1 MLKSLTVWNFALLEH
16 VQVEFQSGLN
26 ILTGETGAGKSIL
39 IDSLGAVLGAR
50 MSADM
55 VRSGCDWLRVE
66 AVFSLEDESLGL
78 HELLT
83 QQAIDDSDKELIIT
97 RQLTRAGRST
107 ALVNGCH
114 VTLAILRQIG
124 AYLVD
129 IHGQNDGRQLLDE
142 RRHLDY
148 LDAFGECGEAL
159 AAYRETYDAYRA
171 LVRESERLSMDEAE
185 KQRLEES
192 LRYRIAELSKAEIRP
207 GEEAKLTERRDLL
220 RNSEKLTEHISAALA
235 ALYDS
240 DSSAVAQC
248 GDAEYNVSRAGAW
261 SVDLAETEE
270 IIRSARLAL
279 EDASERLREK
289 QQLLD
294 FSPEEYDWLEERLAQ
309 LRRLEKKYSTDEEGL
324 AALLADSERRLDEL
338 EYAGDRL
345 AQLEKETAKAYA
357 LAEKKARALTDIRQ
371 AAAKRLEERV
381 VGELRDLS
389 MPSVRFEV
397 RLLSREGKNALSASG
412 ADEASFVMSAN
423 AGEALGPISRIA
435 SGGELS
441 RIMLALKN
449 VFAEK
454 DGVDAL
460 IFDEIDTGVSGV
472 AAQRVAE
479 KLASLGRTKQ
489 VLCVTH
495 LPQIA
500 AMAQQQYLVEKAE
513 HGGRTYTNIR
523 LLDREGRRYELARL
537 SGGDMITDIQLA
549 GAEELLARDE
559 RFRASLS

>member
-1 MLKSLTVWNFALLEH
+1 MP
-16 VQVEFQSGLN
+16 
-26 ILTGETGAGKSIL
+26 
-39 IDSLGAVLGAR
+39 
-50 MSADM
+50 
-55 VRSGCDWLRVE
+55 
-66 AVFSLEDESLGL
+66 
-78 HELLT
+78 
-83 QQAIDDSDKELIIT
+83 
-97 RQLTRAGRST
+97 RST
-107 ALVNGCH
+107 
-114 VTLAILRQIG
+114 I
-124 AYLVD
+124 
-129 IHGQNDGRQLLDE
+129 
-142 RRHLDY
+142 
-148 LDAFGECGEAL
+148 
-159 AAYRETYDAYRA
+159 
-171 LVRESERLSMDEAE
+171 
-185 KQRLEES
+185 
-192 LRYRIAELSKAEIRP
+192 
-207 GEEAKLTERRDLL
+207 
-220 RNSEKLTEHISAALA
+220 
-235 ALYDS
+235 
-240 DSSAVAQC
+240 QC

-261 SVDLAETEE
+261 SADLAETEE

-294 FSPEEYDWLEERLAQ
+294 FSPEEYDRLEERLAQ

-357 LAEKKARALTDIRQ
+357 LAEKKACALTDIRQ

-412 ADEASFVMSAN
+412 ADEVSFVMSAN

>member
-1 MLKSLTVWNFALLEH
+1 MLKTLHIENIAVIECAD
-16 VQVEFQSGLN
+16 VEFSAGLSV
-26 ILTGETGAGKSIL
+26 LTGETGAGKSII
-39 IDSLGAVLGAR
+39 IDSLNAVLGNR
-50 MSADM
+50 VSREL
-55 VRSGCDWLRVE
+55 VRSGTERASVTASFESAQAERWCADNE
-66 AVFSLEDESLGL
+66 IDTDEG
-78 HELLT
+78 E
-83 QQAIDDSDKELIIT
+83 IILQRRIT
-97 RQLTRAGRST
+97 ADGKTSGR
-107 ALVNGCH
+107 VNGVP
-114 VTLAILRQIG
+114 VTASQLRELG
-124 AYLVD
+124 TLLLD

-148 LDAFGECGEAL
+148 LDAFGECGDAL
-159 AAYRETYDAYRA
+159 SSYREAYEAYRA
-171 LVRESERLSMDEAE
+171 LVRETERLSMDETE

-192 LRYRIAELSKAEIRP
+192 LRYRVAELTKAELRP
-207 GEEAKLTERRDLL
+207 GEEAELMERRDLL
-220 RNSEKLTEHISAALA
+220 RNSEKLTEYISSALA

-248 GDAEYNVSRAGAW
+248 GDAEYNVSRASAW
-261 SVDLAETEE
+261 SADLSETEE
-270 IIRSARLAL
+270 IIRGARLAI

-294 FSPEEYDWLEERLAQ
+294 FSPEEYDRLEERLSQ

-324 AALLADSERRLDEL
+324 AALLADAERRLDEL

-345 AQLEKETAKAYA
+345 AQLEKERAKAYA
-357 LAEKKARALTDIRQ
+357 LAEKQAHALTDIRK

-381 VGELRDLS
+381 IGELRALS

-397 RLLSREGKNALSASG
+397 RLVSREGKNALSASG
-412 ADEASFVMSAN
+412 ADEVTFAMSAN
-423 AGEALGPISRIA
+423 AGEALGPISRIV
-435 SGGELS
+435 
-441 RIMLALKN
+441 LALKN

-479 KLASLGRTKQ
+479 KLASLARTKQ

-500 AMAQQQYLVEKAE
+500 AMAQQQYLVEKSE
-513 HGGRTYTNIR
+513 HGGRTFTNIR
-523 LLDREGRRYELARL
+523 LLDREGRQYELARL
-537 SGGDMITDIQLA
+537 SGGDVITDTQLA

>member
-1 MLKSLTVWNFALLEH
+1 MLKTLHIENIAVIERAD
-16 VQVEFQSGLN
+16 VEFSAGLSV
-26 ILTGETGAGKSIL
+26 LTGETGAGKSII
-39 IDSLGAVLGAR
+39 IDSLNAVLGNR
-50 MSADM
+50 VSREL
-55 VRSGCDWLRVE
+55 VRSGAERASVT
-66 AVFSLEDESLGL
+66 ASFESA
-78 HELLT
+78 
-83 QQAIDDSDKELIIT
+83 QAERWCADNEIDADDGEIILQRRIST
-97 RQLTRAGRST
+97 DGKSTGR
-107 ALVNGCH
+107 VNGVP
-114 VTLAILRQIG
+114 VTASQLRELG
-124 AYLVD
+124 ALLLD

-207 GEEAKLTERRDLL
+207 GEEAELTERRDLL

-261 SVDLAETEE
+261 SADLAETEE

-294 FSPEEYDWLEERLAQ
+294 FSPEEYDRLEERLAQ
-309 LRRLEKKYSTDEEGL
+309 LRRLEKKYSTDEE
-324 AALLADSERRLDEL
+324 
-338 EYAGDRL
+338 AGDRL

-412 ADEASFVMSAN
+412 ADEVSFVMSAN

-537 SGGDMITDIQLA
+537 SGGDIITDIQLA

>member
-1 MLKSLTVWNFALLEH
+1 MQRRITADGKT
-16 VQVEFQSGLN
+16 SG
-26 ILTGETGAGKSIL
+26 
-39 IDSLGAVLGAR
+39 R
-50 MSADM
+50 
-55 VRSGCDWLRVE
+55 
-66 AVFSLEDESLGL
+66 
-78 HELLT
+78 
-83 QQAIDDSDKELIIT
+83 
-97 RQLTRAGRST
+97 
-107 ALVNGCH
+107 VNGVP
-114 VTLAILRQIG
+114 VTASQLRELG
-124 AYLVD
+124 TLLLD

-148 LDAFGECGEAL
+148 LDAFGECGDAL
-159 AAYRETYDAYRA
+159 SSYRKAYEAYRA
-171 LVRESERLSMDEAE
+171 LVRETERLSMDETE

-192 LRYRIAELSKAEIRP
+192 LRYRVAELTKAELRP
-207 GEEAKLTERRDLL
+207 GEEAELMERRDLL
-220 RNSEKLTEHISAALA
+220 RNSEKLTEYISSALA

-248 GDAEYNVSRAGAW
+248 GDAEYNVSRASAW
-261 SVDLAETEE
+261 SADLSETEE
-270 IIRSARLAL
+270 IIRGARLAI

-294 FSPEEYDWLEERLAQ
+294 FSPEEYDRLEERLSQ

-324 AALLADSERRLDEL
+324 AALLADAERRLDEL

-345 AQLEKETAKAYA
+345 AQLEKERAKAYA
-357 LAEKKARALTDIRQ
+357 LAEKQAHALTDIRK

-381 VGELRDLS
+381 IGELRALS

-397 RLLSREGKNALSASG
+397 RLVSREGKNALSASG
-412 ADEASFVMSAN
+412 ADEVNFAMSAN

-479 KLASLGRTKQ
+479 KLASLARTKQ

-500 AMAQQQYLVEKAE
+500 AMAQQQYLVEKSE
-513 HGGRTYTNIR
+513 HGGRTFTNIR
-523 LLDREGRRYELARL
+523 LLDREGRQYELARL
-537 SGGDMITDIQLA
+537 SGGDVITDTQLA